1 MLKMYHQVYKY
12 LHDTYI
18 TYVRIFK
25 TVFFSGIYPDGQM
38 PTDDSVGK
46 VLNFSL

>member
-1 MLKMYHQVYKY
+1 MIHTLLHMYVF
-12 LHDTYI
+12 
-18 TYVRIFK
+18 FK